1 MAHERD
7 PLEPHEQ
14 GDAAG
19 WEPPAEPRVDAG
31 AAGSLAQPPVWA
43 HQIEEIVQAAER
55 SAEEVRDHAEQ
66 RAQDRIAEAQR
77 AADMRAAAAEDEAQ
91 EILAQAAAEAG
102 KTAEAARAEALRL
115 RSEADV
121 YARELR
127 ESAEDD
133 ATQIREAAEAD
144 AREAIRAARTAADSV
159 LTDGSQLSEDLRA
172 LSTSLHKNAERLLR
186 DVSMAHRTLT
196 ADLDRAV
203 GTAREE
209 PPAGGRAPR
218 SARVEDEPEIPEF
231 IPRR

>member
-1 MAHERD
+1 MAQERD
-7 PLEPHEQ
+7 PLGLDEQ
-14 GDAAG
+14 GDPAG
-19 WEPPAEPRVDAG
+19 WEPPAEPYADAG
-31 AAGSLAQPPVWA
+31 APDPLPVWA

-55 SAEEVRDHAEQ
+55 SADEIREHAEQ
-66 RAQDRIAEAQR
+66 RAQDRIDEAQR
-77 AADMRAAAAEDEAQ
+77 AADMRVAAAEDEAR
-91 EILAQAAAEAG
+91 EILAQAAADAG
-102 KTAEAARAEALRL
+102 ETAQAARAQALEL

-127 ESAEDD
+127 ESAGGD
-133 ATQIREAAEAD
+133 ASQIRETAAAD
-144 AREAIRAARTAADSV
+144 ARETIRGARAAADSV

-203 GTAREE
+203 GTTQRD
-209 PPAGGRAPR
+209 PPAGRRAPR
-218 SARVEDEPEIPEF
+218 AARVEDDPEIPEF